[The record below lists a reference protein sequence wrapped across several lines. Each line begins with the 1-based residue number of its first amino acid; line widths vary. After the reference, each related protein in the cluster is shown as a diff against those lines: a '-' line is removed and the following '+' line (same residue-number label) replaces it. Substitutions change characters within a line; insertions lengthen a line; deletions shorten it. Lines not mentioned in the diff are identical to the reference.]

1 MVSQHGIDPNQEK
14 VSTIMTMKS
23 PESLHNVQKLT
34 RGMAALR
41 RFISRLGVRRLPFFK
56 LLKEQG
62 KFQWTKESQW
72 AFKKLKWYLI
82 SPSTL
87 VAPEPHEVLQPY
99 ISTTS
104 NVVSTTIIVE
114 RGQSDNNHK
123 I

>member
-23 PESLHNVQKLT
+23 PKSLHNVQKLT

-56 LLKEQG
+56 LLKQQG

-72 AFKKLKWYLI
+72 AFKELKWYLI

>member
-23 PESLHNVQKLT
+23 PESLHKVQKLT

-72 AFKKLKWYLI
+72 AFKELKWYLI

-104 NVVSTTIIVE
+104 NVVSTIIIVE

>member
-1 MVSQHGIDPNQEK
+1 
-14 VSTIMTMKS
+14 
-23 PESLHNVQKLT
+23 
-34 RGMAALR
+34 MAALR

-72 AFKKLKWYLI
+72 AFKELKWYLI